1 MPDYLEAQEE
11 IAVALE
17 EVYYSGLDDPRRQK
31 PLNMEKIRVF
41 RTICFH
47 VTSQVCTEAETE
59 IKSSISP
66 AIQTILQTFK
76 NPLLIIKK
84 RDAKRLDF
92 ERVNNL
98 KAKGDIVCFIY

>member
-1 MPDYLEAQEE
+1 MEAQEE

-17 EVYYSGLDDPRRQK
+17 EVYHAGLDDPQRKK
-31 PLNMEKIRVF
+31 PLNLEKIRMF
-41 RTICFH
+41 RIIC
-47 VTSQVCTEAETE
+47 SQLTFTVCSEAERE
-59 IKSSISP
+59 IKSTISP
-66 AIQTILQTFK
+66 AIQMILQSYK

-98 KAKGDIVCFIY
+98 KAKGDIVC